1 MDIHRLEVFCKVIEL
16 GSFTKAGEAVF
27 LSQPTVSEHI
37 RHLEESLGV
46 RLFDRL
52 GREIM
57 PTQAGRILHGYARKM
72 LRLRQEAIAALASHA
87 GGLSGHLWLG
97 AGTIPGT
104 YLLPELVGRFKESY
118 PAIQATLKIA
128 NSRQVAE
135 QVIQGECELGVVG
148 AKWNE
153 AGLEWQPLFADELVL
168 VVRADHPWAKA
179 GEIGAERL
187 YEAAFVDRERDSGTR
202 KVTHEILAGHGID
215 PARLP
220 VIAEMGS
227 TEAVRQS
234 VKAGIGV
241 AIISRQAVTEDIE
254 RGLLAEVAIRDLQ
267 FTRPFYLIRKKNRQ
281 PSPVAA
287 LFYEFIIRGE
297 LAPPASAE
305 SRPRK

>member
-1 MDIHRLEVFCKVIEL
+1 MDLHRLEVFCKVIEL
-16 GSFTKAGEAVF
+16 GGFTKAGEAVF

-57 PTQAGRILHGYARKM
+57 PTQAGRLLQGYARKM
-72 LRLRQEAIAALASHA
+72 LRLRQEAMAALASHA

-104 YLLPELVGRFKESY
+104 YLLPELIGTFKESY
-118 PAIQATLKIA
+118 PAVLLTLKIA
-128 NSRQVAE
+128 NSRQVAD
-135 QVIQGECELGVVG
+135 QVMQGECELGVVG

-153 AGLEWQPLFADELVL
+153 SGLEWQPLFADELVL
-168 VVRADHPWAKA
+168 VVRPDHPWATA
-179 GEIGAERL
+179 GVIEAERL
-187 YEAAFVDRERDSGTR
+187 AEAAFIDRERESGTR
-202 KVTHEILAGHGID
+202 KAAHEILVAHGID

-241 AIISRQAVTEDIE
+241 AIISRQAVAEDIE
-254 RGLLAEVAIRDLQ
+254 HGRLAEVAIRAIQ
-267 FTRPFYLIRKKNRQ
+267 FVRPFYLIRKKNRQ

-287 LFYEFIIRGE
+287 LFHEFITRGE
-297 LAPPASAE
+297 LKPPSLPE
-305 SRPRK
+305 KK

>member
-37 RHLEESLGV
+37 RYLEESLGV

-57 PTQAGRILHGYARKM
+57 PTQAGRLLHGYARKM
-72 LRLRQEAIAALASHA
+72 LRLRQEAVAALAGHA
-87 GGLSGHLWLG
+87 GVVSGHLWLG

-118 PAIQATLKIA
+118 PAIQVTLKIA
-128 NSRQVAE
+128 NSRQVAD
-135 QVIQGECELGVVG
+135 QVMQGECELGVVG

-153 AGLEWQPLFADELVL
+153 SGLEWQPLFADELVL
-168 VVRADHPWAKA
+168 VVRPDHPWAAA
-179 GEIGAERL
+179 GMIEPERL
-187 YEAAFVDRERDSGTR
+187 AEAAFVDRERDSGTR
-202 KVTHEILAGHGID
+202 KAAHEILAAHGID

-241 AIISRQAVTEDIE
+241 AIISRQAVAEDIE
-254 RGLLAEVAIRDLQ
+254 HGRLAEVTIRDIQ
-267 FTRPFYLIRKKNRQ
+267 FTRPFYLIRRKNRQ
-281 PSPVAA
+281 LSPVAA
-287 LFYEFIIRGE
+287 IFHQLLTGGE
-297 LAPPASAE
+297 LKAPAG
-305 SRPRK
+305 KK